1 MFQAVNENN
10 SQEQSA
16 TGKPFSS
23 TRDPSSLNPAPTIV
37 RNSHQAPTHPPAQH
51 TAPYRLTGTPYEA
64 YTMLCVEKVGTQDSR
79 EDEVETTMFN
89 QRKRGEEMKNCI
101 QQTIKKR
108 LH

>member
-23 TRDPSSLNPAPTIV
+23 TRDPSGLNPAPTIV

-64 YTMLCVEKVGTQDSR
+64 NHRSLEHAISAAVASSQLSVRDGCR
-79 EDEVETTMFN
+79 H
-89 QRKRGEEMKNCI
+89 RRGVRPSSKSS
-101 QQTIKKR
+101 
-108 LH
+108 

>member
-23 TRDPSSLNPAPTIV
+23 TRDPSGLNPAPTIV